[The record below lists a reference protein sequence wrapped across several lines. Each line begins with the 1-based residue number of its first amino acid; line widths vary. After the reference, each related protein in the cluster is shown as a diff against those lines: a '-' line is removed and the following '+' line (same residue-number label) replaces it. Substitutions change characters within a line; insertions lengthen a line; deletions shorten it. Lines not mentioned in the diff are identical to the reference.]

1 MRTLAAGLLLLGS
14 ACAGLQST
22 DRASSRQPH
31 VVDVAPTAN
40 RLPTQV
46 PTSSPAQPDL
56 EPPKPTPTDLPDPA
70 RPLSDEPSWTFE
82 LAPEGVFVMNED
94 RSGRRLLVP
103 YQPMIYSDQGVDY
116 GFDPWFDFSVAPTGW
131 TAVRVAGVR
140 DDRADPRLFIFK
152 LPELDPAA
160 ELPLLADELRPQ
172 RFDGYYDMA
181 GPEMT
186 DDVNQAI
193 HESWLRT
200 LVWSPQADRLAFVA
214 ATDGPSADLYL
225 YDTAGGEVVRLT
237 DGPNQPQLMDWS
249 PDGKLLL
256 HQEITNLWSGD
267 GYSFDALALWATA
280 TDGSGSF
287 RVLDEAASI
296 ILVEW
301 TSASQFLAV
310 NGGDDIRESP
320 YGLELIDLRAGR
332 VRSYLS
338 GTLRDWAFDP
348 STQTVA
354 FMTEAERE
362 TDTLAPGLYLLPLAD
377 PTPRRVDL
385 VCPEDFGQLCQP
397 YSVGWSPDQGA
408 FRIGFYQGGGATMT
422 AGGLLTFDDD
432 A

>member
-1 MRTLAAGLLLLGS
+1 
-14 ACAGLQST
+14 
-22 DRASSRQPH
+22 
-31 VVDVAPTAN
+31 
-40 RLPTQV
+40 
-46 PTSSPAQPDL
+46 
-56 EPPKPTPTDLPDPA
+56 
-70 RPLSDEPSWTFE
+70 
-82 LAPEGVFVMNED
+82 
-94 RSGRRLLVP
+94 
-103 YQPMIYSDQGVDY
+103 
-116 GFDPWFDFSVAPTGW
+116 
-131 TAVRVAGVR
+131 
-140 DDRADPRLFIFK
+140 
-152 LPELDPAA
+152 
-160 ELPLLADELRPQ
+160 
-172 RFDGYYDMA
+172 
-181 GPEMT
+181 MT

-193 HESWLRT
+193 HESWLTT
-200 LVWSPQADRLAFVA
+200 LFWSAEGDRLAFVA

-320 YGLELIDLRAGR
+320 YGLELIDLREGR
-332 VRSYLS
+332 VRSYFA

-354 FMTEAERE
+354 FMTDAERE
-362 TDTLAPGLYLLPLAD
+362 TDRLEAGLYLLPLAD
-377 PTPRRVDL
+377 STPRRVEL
-385 VCPEDFGQLCQP
+385 VCPEDFGQPCQP
-397 YSVGWSPDQGA
+397 YSIGWSPDQGA
-408 FRIGFYQGGGATMT
+408 FRIGFYQGGGATLS
-422 AGGLLTFDDD
+422 ADGLVTFDHDP
-432 A
+432 